1 MSAGNS
7 LPERRILVQPSR
19 PGVALEGLP
28 VIALAAFATLVA
40 ALLGWGALAVPG
52 LVFTAFSLW
61 FFRDPVR
68 IPQVTEQDA
77 PVVISP
83 ADGRVI
89 AVDRQPDPVSGQLR
103 TRVCIFMNV
112 FNVHVNR
119 APVPGRVVYR
129 KHHPGKFFN
138 ASFDKASIHNER
150 CVLTLEGGD
159 GRRTTLVQIAGLV
172 ARRIVCRAE
181 PGDVLALGERFGC
194 IMFGSRV
201 DVYLDDFF
209 APVVKTGDGTLAGMT
224 VLAVPTAA
232 PARDETTG

>member
-1 MSAGNS
+1 MQ
-7 LPERRILVQPSR
+7 LSR
-19 PGVALEGLP
+19 PGMALEGLP
-28 VIALAAFATLVA
+28 VIALGAFVTLVLA
-40 ALLGWGALAVPG
+40 ILGWSVPAVLG
-52 LVFTAFSLW
+52 LVFTAFSLC

-89 AVDRQPDPVSGQLR
+89 GVDRQPDPVTGSLR
-103 TRVCIFMNV
+103 TRICIFMNV

-129 KHHPGKFFN
+129 KHFPGKFFN
-138 ASFDKASIHNER
+138 ASFDKASVHNER
-150 CVLTLEGGD
+150 CVLSLEGD

-201 DVYLDDFF
+201 DVYLDESFE
-209 APVVKTGDGTLAGMT
+209 PVVKTGDVTLAGMT
-224 VLAVPTAA
+224 VLATLSASCGDA
-232 PARDETTG
+232 TR